1 MAVSNGDG
9 GTSDDVACVEP
20 GAGDGGAGLKHG
32 AYTGGAVDWLSVL
45 LGILSIGA
53 WGVDGTAGLCKRFD
67 GVCPAL
73 RKL

>member
-53 WGVDGTAGLCKRFD
+53 WGVDGTAGLCERFD